1 MSGSSLGAS
10 IPILSFDP
18 IEQIM
23 FVGFA
28 GLKVETAPQI
38 KVIFDTIDGFWT
50 RRCAP
55 DRVYG
60 VIDYTNFSLNM
71 ALTSKWAERVKYGG
85 ETYSIATIRFTSDL
99 SARATM
105 RAVAVKTHQPSN
117 LYLTREDAIAV
128 VRGLRSKRIFYQSA
142 PGSVRSPRSAAGR

>member
-23 FVGFA
+23 FVGLA
-28 GLKVETAPQI
+28 GLKVETALQI
-38 KVIFDTIDGFWT
+38 QVIFDAIDRFWT

-85 ETYSIATIRFTSDL
+85 NTYSIATIRFTSDL

-128 VRGLRSKRIFYQSA
+128 VRGLRAKRILNQSA
-142 PGSVRSPRSAAGR
+142 P